1 MRKLHLIATLSMAL
15 GAAPYSSA
23 QQQVLPS
30 HFSSWTCSPGAEDVQ
45 FDRIPNF
52 SDLTKEAGLA
62 ENEFCD
68 YFSGT
73 AKIHVDLQ
81 KYRDPS
87 SAYEMYT
94 ALIRDISANPH
105 ESWPCRKNNRRIHFR
120 RVLPPSLSQR
130 SSGSYRI
137 ARLRRRDYTSNC

>member
-1 MRKLHLIATLSMAL
+1 MRKLQLSATWSLGL

-68 YFSGT
+68 YLSGT

-94 ALIRDISANPH
+94 ALIRPDMHPSTLDKTSAAAGARMFFPAGG
-105 ESWPCRKNNRRIHFR
+105 S
-120 RVLPPSLSQR
+120 LPYIPPPPPPPT
-130 SSGSYRI
+130 
-137 ARLRRRDYTSNC
+137 A

>member
-1 MRKLHLIATLSMAL
+1 MRKFHLIYARSLAL
-15 GAAPYSSA
+15 AGVPYSSA

-30 HFSSWTCSPGAEDVQ
+30 HFSSWTCSPGAEDVE

-52 SDLTKEAGLA
+52 SDLAKEAGLA

-73 AKIHVDLQ
+73 AKIQVDLQ

-94 ALIRDISANPH
+94 ALIRPEMHPSTLDKTSAVDGDRLFVLAGGSLLQVRPTPAISTADL
-105 ESWPCRKNNRRIHFR
+105 
-120 RVLPPSLSQR
+120 V
-130 SSGSYRI
+130 
-137 ARLRRRDYTSNC
+137 